1 MAEPLGPLVREQES
15 QLGGL
20 SPSAMA
26 PALRSRNFRLFWIGQ
41 TISLIGTSLQVVAE
55 GWLIYQLTHSN
66 FWLGMTRF
74 LALLPVLPISLVGGI
89 LIDRMPRR
97 KLIQITQCCL
107 LVQSVIFGLLAVSGQ
122 LALWHI
128 IVLYFIFGAIL
139 AIDHPARRAFL
150 VELVTQDDLANA
162 VALNAAVFNLSGLIG
177 YALGG
182 LLIAT
187 AGAGYTM
194 LLNALTYIAPIIMLA
209 LIQVPDVAADRVDR
223 VDRHRLPTDITLQSG
238 EHPQPSAPAPQPF
251 KAAVTEGALTLWRQP
266 ALLGAISLMAVV
278 GGLTGPA
285 LGMLP
290 AYADAV
296 VHTNAIGLG
305 ILMAA
310 GALGSILGTIAI
322 ARFARCARG
331 PLLTMISL
339 GLPILLFGFAFSTN
353 LMLACILLVAIGAAL
368 LILQSLV
375 ITMVQLQIPDRVRG
389 RVMTLYSILHAGS
402 ETGGNM
408 VVGWLALYLG
418 LPFALCAGGVA
429 AVLYAVGLRTALPTV
444 DRLE

>member
-1 MAEPLGPLVREQES
+1 MADPLGPLIQAERPPLSGQ
-15 QLGGL
+15 GGL
-20 SPSAMA
+20 STGAMA

-55 GWLIYQLTHSN
+55 GWLIYQLTHST
-66 FWLGMTRF
+66 FWLGMTSF

-107 LVQSVIFGLLAVSGQ
+107 LVQSLIFGLLAVSGQ
-122 LALWHI
+122 LVLWHI
-128 IVLYFIFGAIL
+128 IVLYFVFGAIL

-209 LIQVPDVAADRVDR
+209 LIRVPDVAADRVAKGAEHAQ
-223 VDRHRLPTDITLQSG
+223 VTPPT
-238 EHPQPSAPAPQPF
+238 PQPF
-251 KAAVTEGALTLWRQP
+251 KAAVAEGALTLWRQP
-266 ALLGAISLMAVV
+266 ALLGAVSLMAVV

-310 GALGSILGTIAI
+310 GALGSILGTIVI
-322 ARFARCARG
+322 ARFAKRTRG
-331 PLLTMISL
+331 PLLTLISL
-339 GLPILLFGFAFSTN
+339 GLPILLFGFAFSSN
-353 LMLACILLVAIGAAL
+353 LMLACLLLVAIGAAL

-408 VVGWLALYLG
+408 IVGWLALYLG
-418 LPFALCAGGVA
+418 LPFALCAGGLA
-429 AVLYAVGLRTALPTV
+429 AALYALGLRTAMPTV

>member
-1 MAEPLGPLVREQES
+1 MADPNGPLLRES
-15 QLGGL
+15 SSSRLGGHGGL
-20 SPSAMA
+20 STSTMA

-55 GWLIYQLTHSN
+55 GWLIYQLTHST
-66 FWLGMTRF
+66 FWLGMTSF

-150 VELVTQDDLANA
+150 VELVHQDDLANA

-194 LLNALTYIAPIIMLA
+194 LLNAFTYIAPIIMLA
-209 LIQVPDVAADRVDR
+209 LIRVPDVAADRVAKRDIAQAGDR
-223 VDRHRLPTDITLQSG
+223 PISPT
-238 EHPQPSAPAPQPF
+238 PQPF
-251 KAAVTEGALTLWRQP
+251 KAAVVEGMLTLWRQP
-266 ALLGAISLMAVV
+266 ALLGAVSLMAVV

-310 GALGSILGTIAI
+310 GALGSILGTIVI
-322 ARFARCARG
+322 ARFAKRARG
-331 PLLTMISL
+331 PLLTVISL
-339 GLPILLFGFAFSTN
+339 CLPILLFGFAFASN
-353 LMLACILLVAIGAAL
+353 LVLACVLLVALGAAL

-418 LPFALCAGGVA
+418 LPFALCAGGLA
-429 AVLYAVGLRTALPTV
+429 AALYALGLRTALPAV

>member
-1 MAEPLGPLVREQES
+1 MADPIGPSVQDHRPP
-15 QLGGL
+15 LGGL
-20 SPSAMA
+20 SASAMA

-55 GWLIYQLTHSN
+55 GWLIYQLTHST
-66 FWLGMTRF
+66 FWLGMTSF

-122 LALWHI
+122 LVLWHM

-209 LIQVPDVAADRVDR
+209 LIRVPDVAADRREVD
-223 VDRHRLPTDITLQSG
+223 HSQTI
-238 EHPQPSAPAPQPF
+238 PATPQPF
-251 KAAVTEGALTLWRQP
+251 KAAVLEGALTLWRQP

-296 VHTNAIGLG
+296 VHTSAIGLG

-310 GALGSILGTIAI
+310 GAFGSILGTLVI
-322 ARFARCARG
+322 ARFGRRDRG

-339 GLPILLFGFAFSTN
+339 CLPILLFGFAFSTN
-353 LMLACILLVAIGAAL
+353 LLLACVLLVAIGAAL

-429 AVLYAVGLRTALPTV
+429 ALLYALGLRTVLPAV